1 MSRRVL
7 LLLLI
12 AGVGSGLAPAADGG
26 APALDP
32 VPISVPMRPQS
43 AAAGDADPDAR
54 LRRRLGELVIDR
66 ERRIAELARTR
77 EGQPSA
83 APPQVAGLD
92 MPRRERDE
100 ALARARAGAQE
111 LVAKTRAARG
121 DTLDVAAPAQVQE
134 QGATLGAG
142 NHLAVA
148 ECYRRLVAE
157 QDGTSADLTAGQSAL
172 DRVDAAK
179 LPASDLPRMLYL
191 RVWFLAER
199 ARRSTVAEERAK
211 LLAAAREVQRDLLRD
226 WPRSELAQ
234 TAQKLVLDLDLDPEP
249 K

>member
-1 MSRRVL
+1 MRPL
-7 LLLLI
+7 ILLLI
-12 AGVGSGLAPAADGG
+12 AGAGLAFAMDGG
-26 APALDP
+26 APALEP
-32 VPISVPMRPQS
+32 LPIVVPMRPQS
-43 AAAGDADPDAR
+43 AETGDADPDAR
-54 LRRRLGELVIDR
+54 LRRRLADLVVER
-66 ERRIAELARTR
+66 ERRIAELARAR

-83 APPQVAGLD
+83 VPAHVAGLD
-92 MPRRERDE
+92 LPRRERDE

-134 QGATLGAG
+134 QGASLGAA

-157 QDGTSADLTAGQSAL
+157 QEGTAADLAAGQTAL
-172 DRVDAAK
+172 DRVDAAR
-179 LPASDLPRMLYL
+179 LAASDLPRMLYL

-199 ARRSTVAEERAK
+199 ARASTITDERAK

-226 WPRSELAQ
+226 WPKSELAH
-234 TAQKLVLDLDLDPEP
+234 TAQKLVLDLEPES

>member
-1 MSRRVL
+1 MTARLPSL
-7 LLLLI
+7 LLACL
-12 AGVGSGLAPAADGG
+12 GLAGAAEDGGG

-32 VPISVPMRPQS
+32 TPVVVPMRPQS
-43 AAAGDADPDAR
+43 ADPADADPDAR
-54 LRRRLGELVIDR
+54 LRRRLADLVVER
-66 ERRIAELARTR
+66 ERRIAELARAR
-77 EGQPSA
+77 EGRPAA
-83 APPQVAGLD
+83 APAHVAGLD
-92 MPRRERDE
+92 APRRERDE

-142 NHLAVA
+142 NQLAIA

-157 QDGTSADLTAGQSAL
+157 QDGGAADLVAGQAAL

-179 LPASDLPRMLYL
+179 LVAADLPRMLYL

-199 ARRSTVAEERAK
+199 ARRSDSPEERSR
-211 LLAAAREVQRDLLRD
+211 LVAAAREVQRDLLRD
-226 WPRSELAQ
+226 WPKSELAH
-234 TAQKLVLDLDLDPEP
+234 TAQRLVLDLDQEP
-249 K
+249 Q